1 VLLAPSGLSA
11 SGVGP
16 DEDRFRAAVERA
28 NPALLALAA
37 A

>member
-1 VLLAPSGLSA
+1 VLLAPDRLSA

-16 DEDRFRAAVERA
+16 DEDRFRAAIEHA
-28 NPALLALAA
+28 NPNLVARAA